1 MAGRLIAVV
10 GPSGV
15 GKDSVIDGL
24 CTAHPDL
31 HRVKRTITRPA
42 EAGGED
48 FHAVSS
54 GQFDQMRNTGA
65 FVLSWDAHGLH
76 YGIPATVRDVLA
88 SGRDAIVNLSRGVL
102 VEADER
108 FDHLHVISLVADPRV
123 LADRLASR
131 GRETVAEIERR
142 LAREGATLPEGVSI
156 TQVRNDR
163 PLDDTV
169 AEIEAL
175 YFPVSV

>member
-15 GKDSVIDGL
+15 GKDSVMDGL
-24 CTAHPDL
+24 CAAHPGL
-31 HRVKRTITRPA
+31 HRVERTITRPA

-48 FHAVSS
+48 FQAVSS
-54 GQFDQMRNTGA
+54 GQFDQMQHAGA
-65 FVLSWDAHGLH
+65 FILSWGAHGLY
-76 YGIPATVRDVLA
+76 YGIPATVGDVLA

-102 VEADER
+102 VEANRE
-108 FDHLHVISLVADPRV
+108 FEHLNVISLVADPRV

-131 GRETVAEIERR
+131 GRETAADIEKR
-142 LAREGATLPEGVSI
+142 LAREGATLPEGLNI

-163 PLDDTV
+163 PLDDTL